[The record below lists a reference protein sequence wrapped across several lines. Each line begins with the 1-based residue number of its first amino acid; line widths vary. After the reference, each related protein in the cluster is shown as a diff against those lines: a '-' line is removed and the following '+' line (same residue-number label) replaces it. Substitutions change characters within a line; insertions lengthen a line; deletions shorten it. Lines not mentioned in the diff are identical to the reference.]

1 MEEARRCPHCMSENT
16 PDAAI
21 CTCCGAEMDAQNAPH
36 QLPVGAL
43 LAGRYR
49 VGGCIGEGGFG
60 ITYAGWDE
68 TLDMKVAVK
77 EYYPAGNVNRYN
89 TQSLSVEP
97 TNAESGAFFE
107 HGRTRFLDEART
119 LAKFAYSANI
129 VGVRDCFF
137 ENNTAYIVMEF
148 LEGESL
154 SRYLREHRTG
164 LRLPS
169 YVMAHV
175 LYELALCAIEAAIV
189 LTIVFLR
196 NADHLPDSGIIG
208 PRIVDM
214 YVSFLLIIFASD
226 LIAMLVSCIVK
237 NENEAMTV
245 MPFVLIVQLVMSGAV
260 FELSGV
266 TELISKFTI
275 SRWGLDA
282 IGSIACTTFAVSSGA
297 MFAGAGGWKNELDN
311 LLKCW
316 LLLLAFCAAYT
327 LLAMLALKSVD
338 RDKR

>member
-1 MEEARRCPHCMSENT
+1 MNENR
-16 PDAAI
+16 I
-21 CTCCGAEMDAQNAPH
+21 S
-36 QLPVGAL
+36 
-43 LAGRYR
+43 AGGQIR
-49 VGGCIGEGGFG
+49 I
-60 ITYAGWDE
+60 YAGKCFRLFWSE
-68 TLDMKVAVK
+68 KQWKKLISTLIIMGIISLVTDDKMFK
-77 EYYPAGNVNRYN
+77 EYPATKN
-89 TQSLSVEP
+89 
-97 TNAESGAFFE
+97 GAF
-107 HGRTRFLDEART
+107 AVIC
-119 LAKFAYSANI
+119 ACI
-129 VGVRDCFF
+129 WVGLFNSIQSICR
-137 ENNTAYIVMEF
+137 ERAIIK
-148 LEGESL
+148 
-154 SRYLREHRTG
+154 REHRTG

-208 PRIVDM
+208 PRVVDM
-214 YVSFLLIIFASD
+214 YISFLLIIFASD

-297 MFAGAGGWKNELDN
+297 MFAGAGGWKNESDN